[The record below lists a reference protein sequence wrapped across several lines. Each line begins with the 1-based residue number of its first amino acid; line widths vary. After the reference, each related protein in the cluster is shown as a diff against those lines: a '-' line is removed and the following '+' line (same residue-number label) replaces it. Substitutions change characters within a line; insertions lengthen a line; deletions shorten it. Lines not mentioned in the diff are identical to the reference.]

1 MRCSQCEMLVING
14 VACHETGCPRA
25 WADEVRECKWCGSKF
40 RPTEQD
46 HRFCDDDCGRLYHG
60 LPTIEDEE
68 IAAEAAELGEP
79 DYGDTDDEADAFNA
93 Q

>member
-1 MRCSQCEMLVING
+1 MNCSQCEMVRING

-25 WADEVRECKWCGSKF
+25 WVDEVRTCKWCGTPFVIEEMGQS
-40 RPTEQD
+40 
-46 HRFCDDDCGRLYHG
+46 FCEDDCRRLYHG

-68 IAAEAAELGEP
+68 IAAEEAEWGEL

>member
-14 VACHETGCPRA
+14 VACHETGCPLYWQGTTA
-25 WADEVRECKWCGSKF
+25 PCKWCGTPF
-40 RPTEQD
+40 RMEEMGQS
-46 HRFCDDDCGRLYHG
+46 FCDDDCGRLYHG